1 MLLLILFDNFYIM
14 YLVEVKFMNLINFL
28 ESKIKEIIESLGYK
42 DEVVLNVSN
51 RPDLGDYQYNG
62 CMKLSGIYKDNPRN
76 IAERIVS
83 ELEKTDYFTNIN
95 IAGPG
100 FINVTLNDKILI
112 KYVNE
117 VINDFNINT
126 YKESESKT
134 IFLDYGGANVAKAL
148 HSGHLRSPNIGE
160 AIKRLCE
167 AVGHKTISDVHLGD
181 WGRPMGL
188 VILELQKRMPNLPF
202 FDPNFNGEYPACPVT
217 IDELNEIYPCASS
230 KAKEDESYLN
240 EAREMTVRLQRKEK
254 GIYDLFKTIL
264 EISIKDIKEIYDK
277 LNATFDLWEGEK
289 DADPYI
295 PEMLDYL
302 INNNHT
308 EISDG
313 ARIIDVRE
321 DSDKKEMPPVILIKS
336 DGGVLYDST
345 ELATLYSRV
354 KRYDLDSVIY
364 FTDIR
369 QELHFT
375 QAFRAA
381 YKTNLVNKDIDLEWY
396 GFGTMNGPD
405 GKPFKTRDGSV
416 MSLRGLIDIVK
427 NETRKI
433 IKDNI
438 KEEDKEELSETLAIA
453 AIKYADLLPN
463 RSTDYLFDPI
473 KFSDIN
479 GKTGPYLLYSTVRMN
494 SLLNKAKDN
503 NISNDKYYSINTK
516 EEREIIMNLLNLRS
530 VLEKSYKSRTL
541 NEICEYLYR
550 LTNSYNAFYSN
561 HEVLSEK
568 EEKVKESY
576 IALTKLVHDTNKYL
590 LNILAITV
598 PDKI

>member
-1 MLLLILFDNFYIM
+1 
-14 YLVEVKFMNLINFL
+14 MNLIKFL
-28 ESKIKEIIESLGYK
+28 SSEIEKILNKLGYT
-42 DEVVLNVSN
+42 DNVVLNISN
-51 RPDLGDYQYNG
+51 RPELGDYQYNG
-62 CMKLSGIYKDNPRN
+62 CMKLAGIYKKKPID
-76 IAERIVS
+76 IANEIVS
-83 ELEKTDYFTNIN
+83 ELNKTNFFSDVN

-100 FINVTLNDKILI
+100 FINLTIGDEIL
-112 KYVNE
+112 VNY
-117 VINDFNINT
+117 INDVITNFEINT
-126 YKESESKT
+126 YKEDNSKT

-160 AIKRLCE
+160 AVKRLCE

-188 VILELQKRMPNLPF
+188 ILLELKKRMPDLVF
-202 FDPNFNGEYPACPVT
+202 FDPNYDGIYPPCPVT
-217 IDELNEIYPCASS
+217 LDELNEIYPCASA
-230 KAKEDESYLN
+230 KAKEDENYLN
-240 EAREMTVRLQRKEK
+240 EAREMTVRLQKKEK
-254 GIYDLFKTIL
+254 GIYDLWKAFL
-264 EISIKDIKEIYDK
+264 ELSINDIKEVYDK

-308 EISDG
+308 ELSNG
-313 ARIIDVRE
+313 ATIIDVKE
-321 DSDKKEMPPVILIKS
+321 DTDKKEMPPVILIKS

-354 KRYDLDSVIY
+354 KRYDIDSVIY

-369 QELHFT
+369 QELHFV

-381 YKTNLVNKDIDLEWY
+381 YKTSLVKKDISLEWY

-405 GKPFKTRDGSV
+405 GKPFKTRDGGV
-416 MSLRGLIDIVK
+416 MTLRGLIDLVK
-427 NETRKI
+427 SETRKI

-438 KEEDKEELSETLAIA
+438 KEEDKDSLAETLAIA
-453 AIKYADLLPN
+453 AIKFADLLPN
-463 RSTDYLFDPI
+463 RTTDYLFDPI

-494 SLLNKAKDN
+494 SLLNKAEGIN
-503 NISNDKYYSINTK
+503 NNKYNVISTK
-516 EEREIIMNLLNLRS
+516 EERDIILNLLNLSS
-530 VLEKSYKSRTL
+530 VIEKSYKSRTL
-541 NEICEYLYR
+541 NEICEYLYK

-561 HEVLSEK
+561 HEVLTENDINK
-568 EEKVKESY
+568 KESY

-590 LNILAITV
+590 LDILAITV

>member
-1 MLLLILFDNFYIM
+1 
-14 YLVEVKFMNLINFL
+14 MNLIKFL
-28 ESKIKEIIESLGYK
+28 EKEIKSIIESLGYN
-42 DEVVLNVSN
+42 DDVSLNVSN
-51 RPDLGDYQYNG
+51 RPELGDYQYNG
-62 CMKLSGIYKDNPRN
+62 CMKLAGIYKKKPID
-76 IAERIVS
+76 IANEIVN
-83 ELEKTDYFTNIN
+83 ELKKTDYFKNIN

-100 FINVTLNDKILI
+100 FINLTINDDVLVKYINDVI
-112 KYVNE
+112 K
-117 VINDFNINT
+117 DFNINT
-126 YKESESKT
+126 YKEEKKKT

-148 HSGHLRSPNIGE
+148 HAGHLRSPNIGE
-160 AIKRLCE
+160 ALKRLCE

-188 VILELQKRMPNLPF
+188 TILEIQKRMPELPF
-202 FDPNFNGEYPACPVT
+202 FDSSFNGVYPACPVS
-217 IDELNEIYPCASS
+217 IDELNEIYPCASA
-230 KAKEDESYLN
+230 KAKEDENYLK

-254 GIYDLFKTIL
+254 GIYDLFKSFL
-264 EISIKDIKEIYDK
+264 EISIADVKEIYDK

-302 INNNHT
+302 INNNYT

-313 ARIIDVRE
+313 ARIIDVKE
-321 DSDKKEMPPVILIKS
+321 NTDKKEMPPVILVKS

-354 KRYDLDSVIY
+354 KRFDVDSLFY
-364 FTDIR
+364 LTDIR
-369 QELHFT
+369 QELHFV

-381 YKTNLVNKDIDLEWY
+381 KKTNLVDSNIDLEWF

-405 GKPFKTRDGSV
+405 GKPFKTRDGGV

-427 NETRKI
+427 CETRKI

-438 KEEDKEELSETLAIA
+438 EEENKDELAETLAIA

-463 RSTDYLFDPI
+463 RTTDYLFDPI

-479 GKTGPYLLYSTVRMN
+479 GKTGPYLLYSTVRMK
-494 SLLNKAKDN
+494 SLLTKAESIKNDSY
-503 NISNDKYYSINTK
+503 NIINTK
-516 EEREIIMNLLNLRS
+516 EERDIILNLINLS
-530 VLEKSYKSRTL
+530 NILEKSFKSRTL

-561 HEVLSEK
+561 HEVLTENN
-568 EEKVKESY
+568 ENIKESY
-576 IALTKLVHDTNKYL
+576 IALTKLVYDTNKYL
-590 LNILAITV
+590 LDILAITV